1 MPKFGWLLPE
11 LVHLDF
17 FPHLA
22 EEYLKKENTV
32 NMQQV
37 VHAGDMG
44 LTNKTD

>member
-1 MPKFGWLLPE
+1 MLKFDWLPLE

-22 EEYLKKENTV
+22 EEYLKKKTTV

-37 VHAGDMG
+37 VHVGDLG